1 MTLNIL
7 INGALSDHVSAFD
20 RGLQYG
26 DGVFETIKVNQGR
39 LCLWDTHIQRLQQ
52 GCERLYI
59 TVPDAQV
66 LEYEARH
73 LAKGMTKGVIK
84 IILTR
89 GIGGRGYKILPGV
102 AATRILIS
110 YGYPDYPTT
119 FWSNGVSTRICR
131 TALGHNASLAGI
143 KHLNRLEQI
152 IARAEWQDEDLAE
165 GIMLDENGKIIEGTM
180 TNIFFVEKNILVTP
194 KLEKC
199 GVKGVMRDQILSIAQ
214 DTGVSFDISE
224 VGKERLLAA
233 NEVFLTNSVIGIWPV
248 NKIEQKSF
256 TIGPITTSMMQ
267 KLQVLGI

>member
-1 MTLNIL
+1 MTQNIL
-7 INGALSDHVSAFD
+7 INGAPSDHVSAFD

-39 LCLWDTHIQRLQQ
+39 LCLWDNHIERLQQ

-59 TVPDAQV
+59 SAPDGQV
-66 LEYEARH
+66 LEFEARH
-73 LAKGMTKGVIK
+73 LAKGITKGVIK
-84 IILTR
+84 IIVTR
-89 GIGGRGYKILPGV
+89 GTGGRGYKTSPGV
-102 AATRILIS
+102 AATRILIGYS
-110 YGYPDYPTT
+110 YPEYPTT
-119 FWSNGVSTRICR
+119 YWSNGVATRFCQSM
-131 TALGHNASLAGI
+131 LGYNASLAGI

-152 IARAEWQDEDLAE
+152 IARAEWQDEDISE
-165 GIMLDENGKIIEGTM
+165 GIMLDENGKVIEGTM
-180 TNIFFVEKNILVTP
+180 TNIFFAEKNILVTP
-194 KLEKC
+194 ALEKC

-233 NEVFLTNSVIGIWPV
+233 DEVFLSNSIIGIWPV

-267 KLQVLGI
+267 QLQDLGI